1 LFPPR
6 PCLSRGDA
14 AADEHWRVADDVY
27 QGAVATVVGIIATAA
42 SGGDVAVGFLAGFA
56 TYQAIDGA

>member
-1 LFPPR
+1 
-6 PCLSRGDA
+6 
-14 AADEHWRVADDVY
+14 VADDVY